1 MYERGIVGFVG
12 HNNDDDLIIA
22 MMMMRMITIVHP
34 LPCLCE
40 SSIDGFKG
48 DASVFPVKWHRG
60 PAEDVVGMVEQAGN
74 GDDKKSVEKNH
85 LGFWSPCTLGAKCIQ
100 DTKNPD
106 KFLNPLLMFYKHEKK
121 GNL

>member
-1 MYERGIVGFVG
+1 MLKMYERGIDGFVG
-12 HNNDDDLIIA
+12 HYNDDDLIIA
-22 MMMMRMITIVHP
+22 MMMMKIVVHP

-74 GDDKKSVEKNH
+74 GDD
-85 LGFWSPCTLGAKCIQ
+85 
-100 DTKNPD
+100 
-106 KFLNPLLMFYKHEKK
+106 
-121 GNL
+121 

>member
-1 MYERGIVGFVG
+1 MLKMYERGIVGFVG

-40 SSIDGFKG
+40 SSIDCFKG

-74 GDDKKSVEKNH
+74 GDD
-85 LGFWSPCTLGAKCIQ
+85 
-100 DTKNPD
+100 
-106 KFLNPLLMFYKHEKK
+106 
-121 GNL
+121 

>member
-12 HNNDDDLIIA
+12 HNDHPIIA
-22 MMMMRMITIVHP
+22 MMMVKIITIVHP

-48 DASVFPVKWHRG
+48 DASVLPVKRHRG

-74 GDDKKSVEKNH
+74 GD
-85 LGFWSPCTLGAKCIQ
+85 
-100 DTKNPD
+100 
-106 KFLNPLLMFYKHEKK
+106 Y
-121 GNL
+121 